1 MILDEINAKIP
12 AAEAASATPPSEAA
26 AALAGASAIASA
38 ITPASATTS
47 TPATK
52 PALATASASSMEQP
66 DQAKH
71 DEVIVLDG
79 PTLTHDVSSSSLN
92 CFF

>member
-1 MILDEINAKIP
+1 
-12 AAEAASATPPSEAA
+12 
-26 AALAGASAIASA
+26 
-38 ITPASATTS
+38 
-47 TPATK
+47 
-52 PALATASASSMEQP
+52 MEQP